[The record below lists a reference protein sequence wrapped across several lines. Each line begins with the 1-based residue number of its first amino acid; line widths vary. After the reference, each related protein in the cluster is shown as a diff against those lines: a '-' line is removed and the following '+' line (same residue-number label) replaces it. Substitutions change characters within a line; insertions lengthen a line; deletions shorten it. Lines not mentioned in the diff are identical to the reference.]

1 VSARIT
7 LGSTLAGLILLIIIG
22 VVVITGSKANE
33 ENALAAKQSAE
44 RAEQQTIQNNRDVD
58 ALNKTFNNFVD
69 RWQNR
74 VNFSNQYNN
83 ATLNLTVEQERQLL
97 NITKAQQKIFE
108 QQLRNEQNIIGNLT
122 DHREVTNNTRDEIII
137 PILNQTQTLIKA
149 FNNTNEEERGKAVDN
164 IIKSLHDDHIII
176 MKGLNITAT
185 DTNTESYD
193 AIQKLRQQLEEL
205 EKHQPPGL
213 SKNEFKGPK
222 VK

>member
-185 DTNTESYD
+185 DTNTESYN

>member
-1 VSARIT
+1 MSARIT

>member
-7 LGSTLAGLILLIIIG
+7 LGSTLAGLVLLIIIG

-33 ENALAAKQSAE
+33 DNALAAKQSAE

-137 PILNQTQTLIKA
+137 PILNQTQTLIKG

>member
-1 VSARIT
+1 MSARIT

-193 AIQKLRQQLEEL
+193 AIQKLKQQIDEL
-205 EKHQPPGL
+205 EKHEPQ
-213 SKNEFKGPK
+213 GPK

>member
-1 VSARIT
+1 MSARIT
-7 LGSTLAGLILLIIIG
+7 LGSTLAGLVLLIIIG

-33 ENALAAKQSAE
+33 DNALAAKQSAE

>member
-1 VSARIT
+1 MSARIT

-213 SKNEFKGPK
+213 AKNEFKGPK
-222 VK
+222 LK

>member
-1 VSARIT
+1 MSARIT

-33 ENALAAKQSAE
+33 DNALAAKQSAE

-137 PILNQTQTLIKA
+137 PILNQTQTLIKG

>member
-1 VSARIT
+1 MSARIT

-185 DTNTESYD
+185 DTNTESYN

>member
-1 VSARIT
+1 MSARIT

-137 PILNQTQTLIKA
+137 PILNQTQTLIKG

>member
-1 VSARIT
+1 MSARIT

-97 NITKAQQKIFE
+97 NITKAQQAIFE

-185 DTNTESYD
+185 DTNTESYN

>member
-185 DTNTESYD
+185 DTNTESYN

-213 SKNEFKGPK
+213 AKNEFKGPK
-222 VK
+222 LK

>member
-33 ENALAAKQSAE
+33 DNALAAKQSAE

-137 PILNQTQTLIKA
+137 PILNQTQTLIKG

>member
-7 LGSTLAGLILLIIIG
+7 LGSTLAGLVLLIIIG

-33 ENALAAKQSAE
+33 DNALAAKQSAE

>member
-1 VSARIT
+1 MSARIT

-33 ENALAAKQSAE
+33 DNALAAKQSAE

-97 NITKAQQKIFE
+97 NITKAQQAIFE

-137 PILNQTQTLIKA
+137 PILNQTQTLIKG

>member
-1 VSARIT
+1 MSARIT

-97 NITKAQQKIFE
+97 NITKAQQAIFQ
-108 QQLRNEQNIIGNLT
+108 QQLRNEHNIIGNLT

-137 PILNQTQTLIKA
+137 PILNQTQTLIKS

-213 SKNEFKGPK
+213 AKNEFKGPK
-222 VK
+222 LK

>member
-1 VSARIT
+1 MSARIT
-7 LGSTLAGLILLIIIG
+7 LGSTLAGLVLLIIIG

-33 ENALAAKQSAE
+33 DNALAAKQSAE

-137 PILNQTQTLIKA
+137 PILNQTQTLIKG

>member
-1 VSARIT
+1 MSARIT
-7 LGSTLAGLILLIIIG
+7 LGSTLAGLVLLIIIG

-33 ENALAAKQSAE
+33 DNALAAKQSAE

-137 PILNQTQTLIKA
+137 PILNQTQTLIKG

-213 SKNEFKGPK
+213 AKNEPQGSK

>member
-1 VSARIT
+1 MSARIT
-7 LGSTLAGLILLIIIG
+7 LGSTLAGLVLLIIIG

-137 PILNQTQTLIKA
+137 PILNQTQTLIKG

>member
-1 VSARIT
+1 MSARIT

-185 DTNTESYD
+185 DTNTESYN

-213 SKNEFKGPK
+213 AKNEFKGPK
-222 VK
+222 LK